1 MSTTNAVKAPSP
13 AAGGPPAA
21 VPDLECVESRLDRI
35 QWLVD
40 RLVKSVD
47 MGRTARSGD
56 EGQGRNTGRE
66 THIETRRLDMR
77 DHQAPFD
84 ATRRP
89 ARGARNKDRANA
101 VTDPV

>member
-47 MGRTARSGD
+47 MV
-56 EGQGRNTGRE
+56 EQ
-66 THIETRRLDMR
+66 LDLATKVKAEI
-77 DHQAPFD
+77 QAVKLTLNPD
-84 ATRRP
+84 GST
-89 ARGARNKDRANA
+89 
-101 VTDPV
+101 